1 LYGLSRGL
9 SLPLAST
16 VLLLVVVSGSYARV
30 ERIALFIGA
39 FELAFFS
46 IAWAAHPNPGT
57 VARHAIDLP
66 LDKHEFTYMAAA
78 IIGAVFNPWII
89 SYQQSATID
98 KKLHPGD
105 LRTARWATGIGA
117 IRTQCLTGALLIA
130 AAALSDGHA
139 PTGFTRVGEI
149 SGALSPVLG
158 DGVGRLVSRVGVLG
172 TSLVAA
178 IVSSLAM
185 AMAMAWGVGEVA
197 GYERSLACKPFDAKG
212 LYGVYD
218 AGVLGRAALVGLVP
232 NLAWLNI
239 SAQVLNACLLP
250 LVIALLVLLAVKS
263 LPDLL
268 RLRGWYL
275 RLIVCITT
283 IVSVPGLSGG
293 ISGLPQ
299 ESAGLR
305 GFMRLARLLWGLCF

>member
-1 LYGLSRGL
+1 
-9 SLPLAST
+9 
-16 VLLLVVVSGSYARV
+16 
-30 ERIALFIGA
+30 
-39 FELAFFS
+39 
-46 IAWAAHPNPGT
+46 
-57 VARHAIDLP
+57 
-66 LDKHEFTYMAAA
+66 
-78 IIGAVFNPWII
+78 
-89 SYQQSATID
+89 
-98 KKLHPGD
+98 
-105 LRTARWATGIGA
+105 
-117 IRTQCLTGALLIA
+117 
-130 AAALSDGHA
+130 
-139 PTGFTRVGEI
+139 
-149 SGALSPVLG
+149 
-158 DGVGRLVSRVGVLG
+158 VLG

-197 GYERSLACKPFDAKG
+197 GYQRSLACKPFDAKG